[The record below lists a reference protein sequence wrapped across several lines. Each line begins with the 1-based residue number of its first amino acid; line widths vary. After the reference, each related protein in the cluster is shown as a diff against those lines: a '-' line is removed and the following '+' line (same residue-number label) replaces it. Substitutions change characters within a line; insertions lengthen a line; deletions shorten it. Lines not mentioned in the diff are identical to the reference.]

1 MVAIIVFSLQFKPVQ
16 TYVAKR
22 AASYLSKELNTTV
35 SLSGIYFRPF
45 KSLVI
50 QDLLILDLQKDTLLN
65 TPEFLLDIN
74 EFSLKRRIININ
86 TVQVNNGSF
95 YLKSYKDRSTNISF
109 IIDYFDSG
117 KPKPKSTKKPFE
129 ISFDRVILNNIGLK
143 YKNLRVDT
151 VIQGVNFDDIQL
163 NSLNGIFE
171 QLNTSDHLMQAN
183 IKNLSFQEKSG
194 FYLKN
199 LTSFATID
207 SNQIELK
214 ELMLVT
220 NKSRLSDYFKMN
232 FGKFS
237 DFRDFVNKVRMK
249 GNFKNSFLAS
259 RDISYFTPQL
269 GKINLNLELDGQISG
284 LVNNLKAKKLSI
296 KAGKATYIKGDFV
309 VKGLPN
315 LKETFMD
322 LKVEMAGTNKTDLD
336 EILSSISGKKAKS
349 IPAIIGKFGNINFN
363 GSFTGFQNDFI
374 AYGEFK
380 TQLGRIV
387 SDVNMKIDKAGIP
400 SYSGNV
406 KSYDFGIGQLI
417 NEKSLGKITARLN
430 VKGRG
435 TEINSLSE
443 KLSGD
448 IDYIDFNK
456 YRYRNVKIDGTFVK
470 KYFDGSIKVN
480 DKNLQLVFD
489 GGVNL
494 NPKLPEFNFTATI
507 KDAKLKALKLYKDS
521 LKIDAKFSTNFSGN
535 NLNNIQGNLVIQ
547 QIRLDNVKGIYNIDS
562 VSLQANGIGR
572 DRSLAIKSDIFDAT
586 LQGQYDLNTIIPY
599 YTALA
604 KRYIP
609 SLKAKNLKYS
619 DQIFT
624 LNLNIKKFEPIAEL
638 VLPGLEIEDQAILIG
653 NFDSPNN
660 IATLNGFVK
669 KLKYKGVI
677 VNNIIL
683 DENTSTN
690 QLQAS
695 LTSDRVDL
703 NDSLYIKNVNISNIL
718 KNDSLKLN
726 VKLSNADDVNQL
738 DLNGLIEFA
747 SDTTARVSILP
758 SILKINSEDWKIQ
771 EKVRISF
778 HNGKTEITNFDL
790 SNGNQLLTIDGI
802 LSSDPADLLAV
813 GFKDFDLKTLN
824 PFVRTLGVKLAGKA
838 NGDTKLYNVLKAPR
852 VNDNLKIDSLMFNTT
867 YIGTLTDT
875 SSYDKTKNVANIY
888 TNIVSGTKETLR
900 ATGNLDLEKKEIDVK
915 VKLDESELAILE
927 PFVKKLVTN
936 LKGRLSADLAVIGP
950 FSKPAINGEI
960 AFDKAE
966 MTINYLKT
974 AYNITDKVTVE
985 NSIIKIADLKLND
998 VEGHQA
1004 VANGSVDLNELSTPT
1019 IDVTVEAKEFMALN
1033 TTAKDNPLYF
1043 GRAYGTGTFKFKGP
1057 TNKIFIDIDAKTEKG
1072 TVFNLPLNSSETVS
1086 SKDFITFV
1094 SRDTT
1099 RMVKKETSFDGLT
1112 MSLKLVVDANSTA
1125 NLFTSLGNLSGK
1137 GYSKNLAL
1145 NINSLGDFE
1154 MSGDYIIESGSFDF
1168 TAQEI
1173 INKKFQIRQG
1183 GTIRWTGN
1191 PTTAQINL
1199 KAIYSLRAGL
1209 ADLYTAANREG
1220 SNANERVLTEV
1231 EMGLTGPLLK
1241 PEIKLDIF
1249 FPSNPAIKEEM
1260 QSYFSDDNNRNLQ
1273 ALSLIIR
1280 RSFAPGTGKEALGK
1294 QLTSGVASTATELL
1308 FNQFNNV
1315 LSSLNLAFVDINIRS
1330 LSEANASFR
1339 FFNERIILNAGI
1351 VDRRS
1356 TNDLSPIGFSRNN
1369 VGGEVEVLGLIKK
1382 DGTLIGKLANKPPT
1396 QQNNFFNTGL
1406 SQNNNVT
1413 SLGLIYTQQFDTFG
1427 EFLRKITGQYKK
1439 TLKQKEEEKKPEPPK
1454 TPILPS
1460 SSNVPI
1466 ATPVTRDPKRK

>member
-1 MVAIIVFSLQFKPVQ
+1 MVAIILFSFQFKPVQ

-22 AASYLSKELNTTV
+22 AAAYLSKELNTRV
-35 SLSGIYFRPF
+35 SLSGIYFKPF

-50 QDLLILDLQKDTLLN
+50 EDLLVLDLQKDTLLH
-65 TPEFLLDIN
+65 TPEFLIDIN
-74 EFSLKRRIININ
+74 EFSLKRRILNVN
-86 TVQVNNGSF
+86 TVQINNGNF
-95 YLKSYKDRSTNISF
+95 FLKSYKDRSTNVDF
-109 IIDYFDSG
+109 IINYFNSG
-117 KPKPKSTKKPFE
+117 SPKVKTKKKPFNL
-129 ISFDRVILNNIGLK
+129 SFDRVILNNIGFK

-151 VIQGVNFDDIQL
+151 LMKGVNFDDIQM

-207 SNQIELK
+207 TNQIELK
-214 ELMLVT
+214 QLMLVT
-220 NKSRLSDYFKMN
+220 NKSRLSDYFKMS
-232 FGKFS
+232 FEKYT

-259 RDISYFTPQL
+259 SDISYFTPQL
-269 GKINLNLELDGQISG
+269 NKISLNLEVDGQLSG
-284 LVNNLKAKKLSI
+284 FVSNLKAKKFSI
-296 KAGKATYIKGDFV
+296 KAGKATYIKGDFLL
-309 VKGLPN
+309 KGLPN

-322 LKVEMAGTNKTDLD
+322 LKIEMAGTNKVDLD
-336 EILSSISGKKAKS
+336 EILASVSGKKSKL
-349 IPAIIGKFGNINFN
+349 IPAVVGKFGNINFN

-380 TQLGRIV
+380 TKIGRLV
-387 SDVNMKIDKAGIP
+387 SDVNMKIDKKGIP

-406 KSYDFGIGQLI
+406 KTYDFGIGPLI
-417 NEKSLGKITARLN
+417 NEKSLGNITAQLYI
-430 VKGRG
+430 KGRG
-435 TEINSLSE
+435 TQINTLSE
-443 KLSGD
+443 ELSGD
-448 IDYIDFNK
+448 IDYIDFNN

-470 KYFDGSIKVN
+470 KYFDGSVQVD

-494 NPKLPEFNFTATI
+494 NPKLPVFNFKATI
-507 KDAKLKALKLYKDS
+507 KDAKLKELKLHKDS

-547 QIRLDNVKGIYNIDS
+547 QIRLENVKGIYNIDS
-562 VSLQANGIGR
+562 VRLQANGIGR
-572 DRSLAIKSDIFDAT
+572 DRTLKINSDILDAS
-586 LQGQYDLNTIIPY
+586 LRGQYDLNTIIPY

-604 KRYIP
+604 KKYIP
-609 SLKAKNLKYS
+609 SLKAKDLKYR

-638 VLPGLEIEDQAILIG
+638 VAPGLEIEDQAILIG

-669 KLKYKGVI
+669 KLNYKGVI
-677 VNNIIL
+677 VNNIII
-683 DENTSTN
+683 DESTSSN
-690 QLQAS
+690 QLQAT

-718 KNDSLKLN
+718 RNDSLTLN
-726 VKLSNADDVNQL
+726 VKLSNADDANQL

-747 SDTTARVSILP
+747 NDTTAKVSILP

-778 HNGKTEITNFDL
+778 QNGKTEITNFDL

-802 LSSDPADLLAV
+802 LSNDPADLLSV
-813 GFKDFDLKTLN
+813 GFKDFDLKTMN
-824 PFVRTLGVKLAGKA
+824 PFVKTLGVKLSGKA
-838 NGDTKLYNVLKAPR
+838 NGQTQLYNVLKSPR
-852 VNDNLKIDSLMFNTT
+852 INDNLKIDSLTFNTT

-875 SSYDKTKNVANIY
+875 SSYDKTKNLANVY
-888 TNIVSGTKETLR
+888 TNIVSGDKETLK
-900 ATGNLDLEKKEIDVK
+900 ATGNLDLENKEIDVK
-915 VKLDESELAILE
+915 IKLDESELAVLG

-936 LKGRLSADLAVIGP
+936 LKGQISADLAVVGP

-960 AFDKAE
+960 SFDKGE

-974 AYNITDKVTVE
+974 AYNISDKVTVE
-985 NSIIKIADLKLND
+985 NSVIKIVDLKLND
-998 VEGHQA
+998 VENHQA
-1004 VANGSVDLNELSTPT
+1004 VANGSVDLNVLSTPT
-1019 IDVTVEAKEFMALN
+1019 INVTVEAKDFMALN

-1043 GRAYGTGTFKFKGP
+1043 GRAYGTGTFRFKGP
-1057 TNKIFIDIDAKTEKG
+1057 TNKIFIDIDAKTERG

-1099 RMVKKETSFDGLT
+1099 KITKKETSFDGLT
-1112 MSLKLVVDANSTA
+1112 MRLNLVVDANSTA
-1125 NLFTSLGNLSGK
+1125 NLFTTLGNLSGR

-1199 KAIYSLRAGL
+1199 KAIYALRAGL
-1209 ADLYTAANREG
+1209 SDLYTAANREG
-1220 SNANERVLTEV
+1220 TNANERVLTEV
-1231 EMGLTGPLLK
+1231 EMGLTGSLLK
-1241 PEIKLDIF
+1241 PDIKLDIF

-1260 QSYFSDDNNRNLQ
+1260 QSYFNDDNNRNLQ

-1315 LSSLNLAFVDINIRS
+1315 LSSLNLDFVDINIRS

-1396 QQNNFFNTGL
+1396 QQNNFFNTGI

-1413 SLGLIYTQQFDTFG
+1413 SMGLIYTQQFDSFS

-1439 TLKQKEEEKKPEPPK
+1439 TQKQKEAEQRPEPVKAPV
-1454 TPILPS
+1454 LPS
-1460 SSNVPI
+1460 ASVPPNT
-1466 ATPVTRDPKRK
+1466 TPVTRDPKKK